1 MVSEKKQVEVVE
13 AFGRK
18 FVKGNIPEV
27 NSVRCM
33 GCGHC
38 VDLCK
43 KLGPNVFDLVDGI
56 AKITRPGNCIGDGAC
71 MAACPTKA
79 IFLMS
84 HYDLSSPPGAL

>member
-1 MVSEKKQVEVVE
+1 MADDRKPQEIVE
-13 AFGRK
+13 AFGRQ

-38 VDLCK
+38 VQLCK
-43 KLGPNVFDLVDGI
+43 KLGPNVFDLQDGI
-56 AKITRPGNCIGDGAC
+56 ATIARPEKCISDGAC
-71 MAACPTKA
+71 MLACTTKA

-84 HYDLSSPPGAL
+84 KYDPASPPQSL